1 MVLFFLGLGCLR
13 ESGQAGASRVGANTG
28 ELSNTGKEALT
39 NGEADKKKQNYSAR
53 QRIWEWD
60 NEKQIGLEG

>member
-1 MVLFFLGLGCLR
+1 MLFFLGLGCLR

-39 NGEADKKKQNYSAR
+39 NGEADKKKAELLR
-53 QRIWEWD
+53 QAED
-60 NEKQIGLEG
+60 LGMGQ

>member
-1 MVLFFLGLGCLR
+1 M
-13 ESGQAGASRVGANTG
+13 
-28 ELSNTGKEALT
+28 GKQI
-39 NGEADKKKQNYSAR
+39 KKKQNYSAR